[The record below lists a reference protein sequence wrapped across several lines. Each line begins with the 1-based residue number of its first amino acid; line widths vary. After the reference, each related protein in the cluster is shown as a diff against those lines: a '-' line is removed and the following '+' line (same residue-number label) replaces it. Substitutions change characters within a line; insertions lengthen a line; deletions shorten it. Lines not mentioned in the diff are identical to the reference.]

1 MHPTRFRIK
10 TKRSDTMQRLLVLL
24 IILLMGVAAL
34 TSCQEQAS
42 EPASQPEPTAQAEA
56 NATFASETIDVG
68 VVVSDLEASL
78 RFYLEALGMQRVSS
92 FEIDEDFGR
101 RSGLTGG
108 VPFKVEVL
116 QLGTGETATRW
127 KVMTFGNRAEAQQN
141 GHIHN
146 RVGMQY
152 ITLFVNDLKAAIER
166 LEAHNVALLGE
177 TPTPLNDGRH
187 FVLVQDPDDTF
198 IELIG
203 PMGD

>member
-1 MHPTRFRIK
+1 
-10 TKRSDTMQRLLVLL
+10 MQRPLNLL
-24 IILLMGVAAL
+24 IILLVGVAIL
-34 TSCQEQAS
+34 TGCQEQAS
-42 EPASQPEPTAQAEA
+42 ELAAQAEA
-56 NATFASETIDVG
+56 NATFASETIAVG

-116 QLGTGETATRW
+116 QLGTGETATQW

-141 GHIHN
+141 THIHN

-152 ITLFVNDLKAAIER
+152 ITLFVNDLNAAIER
-166 LEAHNVALLGE
+166 LEAHNVTLLGE
-177 TPTPLNDGRH
+177 TPTPLSDGRH
-187 FVLVQDPDDTF
+187 FVLIQDPDETF

-203 PMGD
+203 PMGE